1 MHFSYQSKAKQN
13 KTITKQKKNGW
24 VMMNTTAYPGTYRK
38 TKFSNLDT
46 AAAAKSLQ
54 SCPTLDTLDT
64 NPI

>member
-1 MHFSYQSKAKQN
+1 
-13 KTITKQKKNGW
+13 
-24 VMMNTTAYPGTYRK
+24 MMNTTAYPGTYRK

-54 SCPTLDTLDT
+54 SCPTPDTLDT

>member
-1 MHFSYQSKAKQN
+1 
-13 KTITKQKKNGW
+13 
-24 VMMNTTAYPGTYRK
+24 MNTTAYPGTYRK

-46 AAAAKSLQ
+46 AAAAAKSLQ

>member
-1 MHFSYQSKAKQN
+1 
-13 KTITKQKKNGW
+13 
-24 VMMNTTAYPGTYRK
+24 MNTTAYPGTYRK

-46 AAAAKSLQ
+46 AAAAAAKSLQ